1 MCQHIIWYVTIWV
14 IQFISS
20 KYYIELFCTFLYFY
34 VIPSYRHL
42 FPLEIIF
49 VRWLQSSGEAMGLLA
64 KTNQEFMKCPK
75 RKGIWNTSRPFFFL
89 LLMLAKNTAAEK
101 VRWIW
106 LSCNIS
112 TLAGPRWRTCGIS
125 RVLICG
131 KVQRSMRFFFWMNE
145 GRKGVFDSFWVF
157 QSIDVLWPTKNLPL
171 KLGTSGLYTSIFA
184 SWTSLD
190 VVGWFCNF
198 FELKWG
204 ISHETW

>member
-1 MCQHIIWYVTIWV
+1 MNHILLCHIRLCYILLCHILLHHIPMYHIVLDCIVFFCIVPFSISFCYIVLLLFFHIICYVTICV
-14 IQFISS
+14 VQFISS
-20 KYYIELFCTFLYFY
+20 RYYIELFCTLLNFY

-64 KTNQEFMKCPK
+64 YTTRISWNVQKGKEFGTLPTPT
-75 RKGIWNTSRPFFFL
+75 RFFSL
-89 LLMLAKNTAAEK
+89 LLMLAKNTAEK

-125 RVLICG
+125 QVLICG

-145 GRKGVFDSFWVF
+145 VRSFW
-157 QSIDVLWPTKNLPL
+157 
-171 KLGTSGLYTSIFA
+171 
-184 SWTSLD
+184 
-190 VVGWFCNF
+190 
-198 FELKWG
+198 
-204 ISHETW
+204 